1 MSQYSNLSEK
11 EKIEIKSLRRGECL
25 TFVGDE
31 HVLIN
36 IEASDFEKEIIGE
49 NKN

>member
-1 MSQYSNLSEK
+1 
-11 EKIEIKSLRRGECL
+11 L

-36 IEASDFEKEIIGE
+36 IEANDFEKEIIE
-49 NKN
+49 NKK